1 MSKAKIVLT
10 ALAATLAL
18 SALVATAASAA
29 EAGWMVNKAQLSGS
43 AAFAATG
50 KVTPGNLT
58 AANGINVRCEG
69 TKIEGSGE
77 ITSPTKASGQL
88 TFQECKSEN
97 ENCTLASP
105 KIGTL
110 PLLLTEIT
118 LDGTTAVKG
127 HIEGETKAFATFKY
141 EGETCA
147 LKGVNAVKGKVEFL
161 ASGGQTES
169 TFQEVLITALP
180 GELQVGSSEAK
191 LHFSALLSLKSG
203 QSWSFL

>member
-1 MSKAKIVLT
+1 MFKAKIVLT
-10 ALAATLAL
+10 AFAATLAL

-43 AAFAATG
+43 AAFASTA

-58 AANGINVRCEG
+58 AANGINVRCNG

-77 ITSPTKASGQL
+77 IISPTKAKGQL
-88 TFQECKSEN
+88 TFQECQSEN

-118 LDGTTAVKG
+118 LDGTLAVRG
-127 HIEGETKAFATFKY
+127 HIEGETKTFATFKY
-141 EGETCA
+141 EGSSCSLA
-147 LKGVNAVKGKVEFL
+147 GVNTIAGKVEFL
-161 ASGGQTES
+161 APEGQDER
-169 TFQEVLITALP
+169 TFQEVLVSALP
-180 GELQVGSSEAK
+180 GELRFLGSEGK
-191 LHFSALLSLKSG
+191 LHFTALLALKSG
-203 QSWSFL
+203 QAWSFL

>member
-10 ALAATLAL
+10 ALAAALAL

-29 EAGWMVNKAQLSGS
+29 TAGWMVNNEQLSGS
-43 AAFAATG
+43 AAFAATA
-50 KVTPGNLT
+50 KVTPGKLT
-58 AANGINVRCEG
+58 AANGLIVNCKG
-69 TKIEGSGE
+69 TSIEGSGE

-118 LDGTTAVKG
+118 LDGTLAVRG

-141 EGETCA
+141 EGASCA
-147 LKGVNAVKGKVEFL
+147 LAGVNAVKGKVEFL
-161 ASGGQTES
+161 APEGQDER

-191 LHFSALLSLKSG
+191 LHFTTLLSLKSG